1 MSEALKVAVR
11 CRPFNQREIDRDA
24 KLVIDMQGATTII
37 KHPDTGEEKK
47 FTFDYSYWSHDGF
60 DVEENGYMRGQ
71 AGGKYADQEIVFND
85 LGVGLLENA
94 WKGFNCCVFA
104 YGQTGSGKSYSIVGY
119 GDNKGVIPL
128 TCADLFRRVDETKS
142 DTLKYRVQVTML
154 EIYNEKLRDL
164 LNPKTA
170 ADQLKIRTNSNG
182 MYVENI
188 REVAV
193 DSYEAIEHQMDVGAR
208 RAHSR

>member
-1 MSEALKVAVR
+1 MSESLKVAVR
-11 CRPFNQREIDRDA
+11 CRPFNQRELDRNA
-24 KLVIDMQGATTII
+24 KLVIDMTDATTTIR
-37 KHPDTGEEKK
+37 HPDSEEVKK

-60 DVEENGYMRGQ
+60 DTEENGYMKGQ
-71 AGGKYADQEIVFND
+71 AGTNYADQTTVFND

-119 GDNKGVIPL
+119 GENKGVIPM
-128 TCADLFRRVDETKS
+128 TCADLFKRIEATTT
-142 DTLKYRVQVTML
+142 DTMQYRVQVTML

-182 MYVENI
+182 IFAHMCTCVCVYINI
-188 REVAV
+188 
-193 DSYEAIEHQMDVGAR
+193 
-208 RAHSR
+208 